1 MKLDIIIP
9 VYRNADLVEAC
20 LDSLNAHIG
29 EVADYAPRI
38 IVINDSPDDEAVTA
52 LLARYAQRGTIQEL
66 VTNGQNAGFVTSVNK
81 GLALAKARG
90 AAALLVNSDTLTYR
104 NTLAEMLAVLQADP
118 QIGFVCPRSN
128 NASISTFPQSPHAMS
143 GIFVMPDAC
152 YAAWQSVQAYLPRYS
167 WAPTAVGFYMLIAPS
182 VVLNFAPLDEAFGIG
197 YEEENDLVMRAG
209 QVGFRAVLA
218 NHAYAYHAGSASFL
232 LRDIDL
238 KGQREG
244 NLQKITKRHPGFLPL
259 VQAYEASAGYR
270 AELKIRQMV
279 PTTDGRLKIAI
290 NLLTFGR
297 HHNGTTDYM
306 MHFIR
311 WCERSAP
318 ADVDITVICEPSVAR
333 FHGIDK
339 MQRIKQRR
347 ECDPVYAIAIMPGQP
362 FDLQTVR
369 TMEHLAPVTIYGM
382 LDVIAVDCSHLR
394 ADNGLETLWA
404 YIARHANGLVFIS
417 RFSENTFR
425 NRFPRQ
431 FKAPAYTRLLPTKV
445 DAYADRYQK
454 AERGRDHVLVMGNHF
469 PHKASQEVGAL
480 IAQAHPNLSLTI
492 LGGESKEEGNART
505 LQAGTLPDEL
515 MNDLFARSSAVVL
528 PSYYEGFGLSIM
540 HALALGKPVIAR
552 DIPPTREILATFGKT
567 NGISLFT
574 DNRDVPALIGK
585 AISAE
590 RSTVEEKGG
599 ADWDQWSKGFFEFA
613 LGLAKSPDLHDRLVD
628 RIEAA
633 DALHGMPSPLAA
645 TGAGHIPGSA
655 PSLGSAG
662 SVVRIADLL
671 QLRGDAF
678 VQAAYRQL
686 LGRPA
691 DPAGLEHH
699 VALLARGTTKA
710 QIIEAFL
717 GTDEFLERRTPV
729 SVIGRELLRNKSRWP
744 KAIRLPQLRHDA
756 PVEEAPVAESPA
768 ASPPPAPPPSPR
780 PAAPPPPPPPS
791 PPPPAPRPASNKPL
805 VQIAELLPLDGAD
818 FVDAFYR
825 RLLGREADDAGLA
838 HHVTLLDKGV
848 SKVDIL
854 RAIVKTD
861 EFTRYSATVQVEGL
875 SLLDAPAK
883 PANKRKKAAAPAPT
897 AVQATPPPQPVASG
911 KPVIQIGEML
921 ALDNEAFVRAFYDKL
936 LGRPADPAGLSHHVA
951 LLEGGETKVGMLR
964 AILQS
969 GEYRD
974 RASSIIVAGREHL
987 DTVRKGGWQAKL
999 HKVVKH

>member
-29 EVADYAPRI
+29 EVADHAPRI

-52 LLARYAQRGTIQEL
+52 LLAKYAQRGTIHEL
-66 VTNGQNAGFVTSVNK
+66 LTNGQNSGFVTSVNK

-143 GIFVMPDAC
+143 GIFVMPEAC

-182 VVLNFAPLDEAFGIG
+182 VILNFGPLDEAFGIG

-238 KGQREG
+238 KEQREG
-244 NLQKITKRHPGFLPL
+244 NLQKITERHPGFLPL

-318 ADVDITVICEPSVAR
+318 GNVDITVICEPSVAR

-369 TMEHLAPVTIYGM
+369 TMEHLAPVTVYGM
-382 LDVIAVDCSHLR
+382 LDVIALDCSHLR
-394 ADNGLETLWA
+394 ADNGLETLWS

-431 FKAPAYTRLLPTKV
+431 FKAPAYTRLLPTRV
-445 DAYADRYQK
+445 NAYVDRYQK

-469 PHKASQEVGAL
+469 PHKASHAVGAL

-505 LQAGTLPDEL
+505 LQAGTLPEEL

-540 HALALGKPVIAR
+540 HAIALGKPVIAR

-567 NGISLFT
+567 DGIFLFT
-574 DNRDVPALIGK
+574 DDREVPALIAR

-599 ADWDQWSKGFFEFA
+599 ADWDQWSKGLFEFA
-613 LGLAKSPDLHDRLVD
+613 VGLAKSPDLYDRLVD

-645 TGAGHIPGSA
+645 TGAGHMPGSA

-662 SVVRIADLL
+662 SIVRIADLL

-717 GTDEFLERRTPV
+717 GTDEFIERRTPV

-744 KAIRLPQLRHDA
+744 KAIRLPHIRH
-756 PVEEAPVAESPA
+756 EAPAAETPGADS
-768 ASPPPAPPPSPR
+768 PPSPPR
-780 PAAPPPPPPPS
+780 LAPPPPPKPVAVPS
-791 PPPPAPRPASNKPL
+791 PAPPPPARPASNKPL
-805 VQIAELLPLDGAD
+805 VQIADILALEGAD

-825 RLLGREADDAGLA
+825 RLLGREADDSGLA
-838 HHVTLLDKGV
+838 HHVTLLGNGV
-848 SKVDIL
+848 SKIDIL

-861 EFTRYSATVQVEGL
+861 EFTRYSITVQVEGL
-875 SLLDAPAK
+875 ALLDTPAK
-883 PANKRKKAAAPAPT
+883 SSRRKPAVP
-897 AVQATPPPQPVASG
+897 ATPPTVAKAEPRPQPQPAPSG
-911 KPVIQIGEML
+911 KPVVQIGDLL
-921 ALDNEAFVRAFYDKL
+921 ALDNEAFVRTFYEKL
-936 LGRPADPAGLSHHVA
+936 LGRPADQAGLSHHVA
-951 LLEGGETKVGMLR
+951 LLERGETKVGMLR

-974 RASSIIVAGREHL
+974 HASSIIVTGHEHL
-987 DTVRKGGWQAKL
+987 APPHKSGWQTRLNKI
-999 HKVVKH
+999 VKH

>member
-20 LDSLNAHIG
+20 LDSLSAHIG
-29 EVADYAPRI
+29 EVADHAPRI
-38 IVINDSPDDEAVTA
+38 IVINDSPDDEAVNA

-66 VTNGQNAGFVTSVNK
+66 VTNGQNAGFVASVNK

-104 NTLAEMLAVLQADP
+104 NTLAEMLAVLEADP

-167 WAPTAVGFYMLIAPS
+167 WAPTAIGFYMLIAPS

-244 NLQKITKRHPGFLPL
+244 NLQKIAKRHPGFLPL

-297 HHNGTTDYM
+297 HHNGTTDHM

-318 ADVDITVICEPSVAR
+318 GNVDITVICEPSVAR

-369 TMEHLAPVTIYGM
+369 TMEHLAPVTVYGM
-382 LDVIAVDCSHLR
+382 LDVIALDCSHLR

-404 YIARHANGLVFIS
+404 YVARHATGLFFNS
-417 RFSENTFR
+417 RFSETTFR

-431 FKAPAYTRLLPTKV
+431 FKAPVYTRLLPTKLA
-445 DAYADRYQK
+445 AYAGRYQK

-469 PHKASQEVGAL
+469 PHKASHAVGAL

-540 HALALGKPVIAR
+540 NALALGKPVIAR

-567 NGISLFT
+567 EGIFLFT

-599 ADWDQWSKGFFEFA
+599 ADWDQWSKGLFEFA

-633 DALHGMPSPLAA
+633 DALHGMPSPLAN
-645 TGAGHIPGSA
+645 TDAGHVPGSA

-662 SVVRIADLL
+662 SIVRIADLL

-717 GTDEFLERRTPV
+717 GTDEFIERRTPV

-744 KAIRLPQLRHDA
+744 KTIRLPQRRQEALE
-756 PVEEAPVAESPA
+756 EEAPPPETPA
-768 ASPPPAPPPSPR
+768 ASPPPAPPPPPR
-780 PAAPPPPPPPS
+780 PTVAPS
-791 PPPPAPRPASNKPL
+791 PPPPVSAPRPSSTKPL
-805 VQIAELLPLDGAD
+805 VQIADLLALDGAD

-838 HHVTLLDKGV
+838 HHVALLGSGV

-861 EFTRYSATVQVEGL
+861 EFARYSTTVQVEGL
-875 SLLDAPAK
+875 TLLDAPAK
-883 PANKRKKAAAPAPT
+883 PAKRKKAAQAAASPA
-897 AVQATPPPQPVASG
+897 PPPQPIASG
-911 KPVIQIGEML
+911 KPIVQIGDML
-921 ALDNEAFVRAFYDKL
+921 ALDNEAFVRSFYEKL
-936 LGRPADPAGLSHHVA
+936 LGRPADPAGLNHHVA

-964 AILQS
+964 AILKS

-974 RASSIIVAGREHL
+974 RASSIIVTGREHL
-987 DTVRKGGWQAKL
+987 DSPTKAGWQSRL
-999 HKVVKH
+999 HKVMKH